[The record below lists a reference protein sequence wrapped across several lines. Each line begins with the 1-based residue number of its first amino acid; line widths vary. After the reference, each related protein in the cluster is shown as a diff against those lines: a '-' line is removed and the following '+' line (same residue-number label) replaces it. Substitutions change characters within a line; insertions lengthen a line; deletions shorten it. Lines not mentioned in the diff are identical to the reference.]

1 MKRKIAAL
9 LSVLAITGGVLSGC
23 AAPKE
28 EVKEE
33 AKETEKTE
41 ATETATEVSY
51 KDGVYKA
58 AYKEFDE
65 RGWKSQIEIEIK
77 DGKIATVAYD
87 SLNKDGKSK
96 KEDAEYKTN
105 MEAKTKTY
113 PEKYSQELN
122 DKLVEVQDVSKVDTV
137 SGATGSTEEF
147 KALAKA
153 ALEAATKGDTNLVEI
168 AR

>member
-1 MKRKIAAL
+1 
-9 LSVLAITGGVLSGC
+9 
-23 AAPKE
+23 
-28 EVKEE
+28 
-33 AKETEKTE
+33 
-41 ATETATEVSY
+41 
-51 KDGVYKA
+51 
-58 AYKEFDE
+58 
-65 RGWKSQIEIEIK
+65 
-77 DGKIATVAYD
+77 
-87 SLNKDGKSK
+87 
-96 KEDAEYKTN
+96 